1 LEFSVQ
7 FFYSHPMNDE
17 TLSPT
22 HPHELLSPAARATLQ
37 KASLSVTPQGLLDT
51 FLSKSRNACTRK
63 AYTQD
68 LNDFR
73 NFLHLV
79 DTLSAVAFL
88 LTLPVGQAN
97 ALAASYLNHLRSRSL
112 SAATCNRRLDT
123 LASLVKLAA
132 KVGLVAYQLQP
143 DRLPSERYRDTR
155 GPGKEGVQQ
164 LLAAL
169 KERGGDH
176 KQKRDVALIKILFD
190 LALRQNEALSLD
202 LEHLNRKQK
211 TISIIG
217 KGHTERLSLRLPE
230 PTYQALIE
238 WIGVRGEHDG
248 PLFVSLDYSAPGHRL
263 TAAALHKLLDQLG
276 KKLGLKVRPHGLRH
290 AAITAALE
298 ATGGNVRAVQKFSR
312 HKDLNVL
319 CVYDDNRKDVGG
331 EIAKMIAQLT

>member
-1 LEFSVQ
+1 
-7 FFYSHPMNDE
+7 MNHE
-17 TLSPT
+17 TIPPT
-22 HPHELLSPAARATLQ
+22 HTLQPFSPAALARIPSNTIDLTA
-37 KASLSVTPQGLLDT
+37 QGLLDT
-51 FLSKSRNACTRK
+51 FLSKGRNPCTRK

-73 NFLHLV
+73 AFL
-79 DTLSAVAFL
+79 TLFDLQAAVAFL
-88 LTLPVGQAN
+88 LTLSVGQAN
-97 ALAASYLNHLRSRSL
+97 ALCTSYRNHMRSRSL

-123 LASLVKLAA
+123 IASLVKLAA
-132 KVGLVAYQLQP
+132 KVGLLAYQLQP
-143 DRLPSERYRDTR
+143 DRLPSERYRDTK
-155 GPGKEGVQQ
+155 GPGKDGVQQ
-164 LLAAL
+164 LLTAL

-176 KQKRDVALIKILFD
+176 KQKRDVALIRILFD

-217 KGHTERLSLRLPE
+217 KGHTDRQTLRLPE
-230 PTYQALIE
+230 PSYQALLE
-238 WIGVRGEHDG
+238 WIGVRGEHEG

-263 TAAALHKLLDQLG
+263 TGGALHKLLDQLG
-276 KKLGLKVRPHGLRH
+276 KKLGFTVRPHGLRH

-331 EIAKMIAQLT
+331 EIAQMVARLT